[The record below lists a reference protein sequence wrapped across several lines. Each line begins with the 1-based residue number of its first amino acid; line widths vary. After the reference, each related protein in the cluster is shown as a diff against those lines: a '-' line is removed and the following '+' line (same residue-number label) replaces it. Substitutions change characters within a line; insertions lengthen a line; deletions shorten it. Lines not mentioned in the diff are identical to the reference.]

1 MRKFFYLIEFIL
13 IKLFFFILIIIGYKN
28 GSNLGDFIGRLFGP
42 IFRSKKLIENNLE
55 QSGIVDKKNYNKII
69 SKIYGN
75 YGRILAEY
83 PFLKAF
89 RNNNL
94 NKFIEIEGLENLNK
108 IKREK
113 RRAVFI
119 SGHFN
124 NFELMALQIE
134 KAGINLCAIYRPLNN
149 VFLNKTME
157 EIRENFICKN
167 QIKKGRSGTRQ
178 IIENI
183 KKGNSVALMIDQRV
197 REGIKINFFGK
208 PASTTTIPA
217 QLIKKYKC
225 DLVPIYI
232 ERRKNNYFKM
242 FVSEP
247 IKIRDNKS
255 IKEITEHLNKI
266 LEKMILKNVD
276 QWIWTHD
283 RWKTYSVFI

>member
-89 RNNNL
+89 RNSKL
-94 NKFIEIEGLENLNK
+94 NKFIEIDGLENLNK
-108 IKREK
+108 IKKEK

-183 KKGNSVALMIDQRV
+183 KKGNSVAIMIDQRV

-247 IKIRDNKS
+247 IKIGNNKS

-283 RWKTYSVFI
+283 RWKT

>member
-55 QSGIVDKKNYNKII
+55 QSGIVDRKNYNKII

-89 RNNNL
+89 RNSKL
-94 NKFIEIEGLENLNK
+94 NKFIEIDGLENLDK

-247 IKIRDNKS
+247 IKIGNNKS

-283 RWKTYSVFI
+283 RWKI

>member
-1 MRKFFYLIEFIL
+1 MRMFFYLIEFIL

-89 RNNNL
+89 RNNKL
-94 NKFIEIEGLENLNK
+94 NKFIEIDGLENLNK

-247 IKIRDNKS
+247 IKIGNNKS

-283 RWKTYSVFI
+283 RWKT

>member
-55 QSGIVDKKNYNKII
+55 KSGIVDKKNYNKII

-89 RNNNL
+89 RNNKL
-94 NKFIEIEGLENLNK
+94 NKFIEIDGLENLNK

-283 RWKTYSVFI
+283 RWKT

>member
-13 IKLFFFILIIIGYKN
+13 IKFFFSILIIIGYKN
-28 GSNLGDFIGRLFGP
+28 GSNLGNFIGRLFGP

-89 RNNNL
+89 RNSKL
-94 NKFIEIEGLENLNK
+94 NKFIEIDGLENLNK

-208 PASTTTIPA
+208 PASSTTIPA

-247 IKIRDNKS
+247 IKIGNNKS

-283 RWKTYSVFI
+283 RWKT

>member
-13 IKLFFFILIIIGYKN
+13 IKIFFFILIIIGYKN
-28 GSNLGDFIGRLFGP
+28 GSNLGNFIGRLFGP
-42 IFRSKKLIENNLE
+42 IFRSRKLIENNLD
-55 QSGIVDKKNYNKII
+55 QSGIVDKEKYNTII
-69 SKIYGN
+69 DKIYGN

-89 RNNNL
+89 RNNKL
-94 NKFIEIEGLENLNK
+94 NKFIEIDGLENLNK
-108 IKREK
+108 IKEEK
-113 RRAVFI
+113 RRAVFV

-157 EIRENFICKN
+157 QIRKNFICKN

-197 REGIKINFFGK
+197 REGIKINFFDK

-242 FVSEP
+242 FVSKP
-247 IKIRDNKS
+247 IKIGSNKS

-266 LEKMILKNVD
+266 LEKMILKNID

-283 RWKTYSVFI
+283 RWKE

>member
-89 RNNNL
+89 RNNKL
-94 NKFIEIEGLENLNK
+94 NKFIEIDGLENLNK

-113 RRAVFI
+113 KRAVFI

-247 IKIRDNKS
+247 IKIRNNKS

-283 RWKTYSVFI
+283 RWKT

>member
-89 RNNNL
+89 RNNKL
-94 NKFIEIEGLENLNK
+94 NKFIEIDGLENLNK

-183 KKGNSVALMIDQRV
+183 KKGNSVALIIDQRV

-247 IKIRDNKS
+247 IKIENNKS

-283 RWKTYSVFI
+283 RWKT

>member
-55 QSGIVDKKNYNKII
+55 QSGIVDKKNYSNII

-89 RNNNL
+89 RNNQL
-94 NKFIEIEGLENLNK
+94 NKFIEIDGLENLNK
-108 IKREK
+108 IKKEK
-113 RRAVFI
+113 KRVVFI

-149 VFLNKTME
+149 LFLNKTME

-178 IIENI
+178 IIENL

-197 REGIKINFFGK
+197 REGIKVNFFGK
-208 PASTTTIPA
+208 LASTTSIPA

-232 ERRKNNYFKM
+232 ERRRNNYFKM

-247 IKIRDNKS
+247 IKIGNNKS

-283 RWKTYSVFI
+283 RWKK

>member
-55 QSGIVDKKNYNKII
+55 QSGIVDKNNYNKII

-83 PFLKAF
+83 PFLEAF
-89 RNNNL
+89 RNGKL
-94 NKFIEIEGLENLNK
+94 NKFIEIDGLENLNK

-283 RWKTYSVFI
+283 RWKT

>member
-69 SKIYGN
+69 NKTYGN

-89 RNNNL
+89 RNNKL
-94 NKFIEIEGLENLNK
+94 NKFIEIDGLENLNK

-247 IKIRDNKS
+247 IKIGNNKS

-283 RWKTYSVFI
+283 RWKT